1 MRKGKWTFAILS
13 VLVIFSMIL
22 AACGGAATPAP
33 AAPAVEA
40 PAAEAPAAEA
50 PAAEAPAAE
59 APAAEAPA
67 AEAAPAAE
75 GSDRSKTLIMDID
88 GGRLQD
94 PEGVWNPFVPGSRK
108 DQGYHQVCLEPLF
121 ILNYQTGES
130 MPWLGMSFTSNEA
143 FDQWTLKLRDGVKWQ
158 DGEAFNADD
167 VVFTIQMLLDNA
179 PTLNDSQN
187 MKNWVASIEKVDD
200 LTVNFNLTKS
210 NPRFALDYFSVRIWG
225 GISMMPEHIW
235 KDQDP
240 MTFKFYDP
248 EMGYPVCTGAYKLGN
263 VGPTEVVWNRD
274 DNWWGAASGDFK
286 LPEPEQIIWT
296 WAGPEETRAALMAN
310 GQLDSL
316 MDISFGA
323 LQALQEQN
331 PNVITWFS
339 EAPYAWVPDPCSR
352 TFMLNL
358 THEPWNDKDMRWA
371 LNQIID
377 RDQIVDIAY
386 EGTTLKSKS
395 FFPAYPPLDRF
406 VELADA
412 AGLYETYPLWEVNPE
427 KAQATFEAKGYTK
440 NGNGY
445 WEKDG
450 KELALDI
457 STSEAYIEKQRIAAV
472 LVEQF
477 QAAGINATTR
487 NEADST
493 WVENRNNGN
502 FDAQMNWEMCFS
514 VNEPWGSMN
523 LLNTSWL
530 VPVGERA
537 NGNQARWSGPAADEY
552 SQIVDEIGVL
562 PLGDPRIDE
571 LFLKAYE
578 IYMAELPVI
587 PITQAKKIIPFD
599 TTYWTG
605 WPTAENDYIH
615 PPTWWQQFPVILQN
629 LTATGAQ

>member
-1 MRKGKWTFAILS
+1 
-13 VLVIFSMIL
+13 
-22 AACGGAATPAP
+22 
-33 AAPAVEA
+33 
-40 PAAEAPAAEA
+40 
-50 PAAEAPAAE
+50 
-59 APAAEAPA
+59 
-67 AEAAPAAE
+67 
-75 GSDRSKTLIMDID
+75 MDID
-88 GGRLQD
+88 GGRIQD
-94 PEGVWNPFVPGSRK
+94 PEGVWNMYAPGSRR

-121 ILNYQTGES
+121 ILNYQNGES
-130 MPWLGMSFTSNEA
+130 IPWLGESFTSNEA

-179 PTLNDSQN
+179 PLLNESQN
-187 MKNWVASIEKVDD
+187 MKNWVASVEKVDD
-200 LTVNFNLTKS
+200 LTVNFNLTKA

-240 MTFKFYDP
+240 LTFKFYDP
-248 EMGYPVCTGAYKLGN
+248 EKGYPVCTGAYKLGG

-274 DNWWGAASGDFK
+274 DNWWGAATGDFK
-286 LPEPEQIIWT
+286 LPEPEKIIWT

-316 MDISFGA
+316 MDISYGA

-331 PNVITWFS
+331 PNVITWFT
-339 EAPYAWVPDPCSR
+339 EAPFAWVPDPCSR

-395 FFPAYPPLDRF
+395 FYPAYPPLDRF
-406 VELADA
+406 VELAEE

-440 NGNGY
+440 NANGY

-457 STSEAYIEKQRIAAV
+457 ATSEAYIEKQRIAAV

-514 VNEPWGSMN
+514 VNEPWGSLN

-537 NGNQARWSGPAADEY
+537 SGNTPRWSGPAADEY
-552 SQIVDEIGVL
+552 SKIVDEIGVL
-562 PLGDPRIDE
+562 PLGDPKIDD

-578 IYMAELPVI
+578 IYMAELPII